1 MAYFPFY
8 IDINN
13 KVFLVVG
20 GGKIALG
27 KIKVLLKFDAII
39 IVVASKICEEI
50 YKIKKTHDEKNSK
63 EKIILYNREFND
75 EDILTA
81 EFIIAAT
88 DNKLLNS
95 HISEICKRSNRMV
108 NVVDVKEECS
118 FVFPAII
125 KNQEL
130 VVSIATGGNSPAMA
144 AKIKR
149 DIEKFIPEYYG
160 ELIEVLG
167 EQREYIKKQVP
178 IPEYRKQVYNELIA
192 LAQLNGGNITSE
204 EIENIIYKYKV

>member
-13 KVFLVVG
+13 KIFLVVG

-27 KIKVLLKFDAII
+27 KIKVLLKFEAII
-39 IVVASKICEEI
+39 IVIAPNICEEI
-50 YKIKKTHDEKNSK
+50 YKIKKFHDEKNSK
-63 EKIILYNREFND
+63 EQIILYNREFRD
-75 EDILTA
+75 EDILAA
-81 EFIIAAT
+81 EIIIAAT

-95 HISEICKRSNRMV
+95 HISEVCKRNNKMV

-149 DIEKFIPEYYG
+149 DIEKYIPEYYG

-167 EQREYIKKQVP
+167 EQREYIKKEVP
-178 IPEYRKQVYNELIA
+178 NTEYRKQVYNELIA
-192 LAQLNGGNITSE
+192 LAQLYGRNITTE
-204 EIENIIYKYKV
+204 EIENIISKYKV

>member
-13 KVFLVVG
+13 KVCLVVG

-27 KIKVLLKFDAII
+27 KIKVLLKFEVII
-39 IVVASKICEEI
+39 IVVARNICEEI
-50 YKIKKTHDEKNSK
+50 YKIKKSYDEKESK
-63 EKIILYNREFND
+63 EQIILYNREFHD
-75 EDILTA
+75 EDILDA

-88 DNKLLNS
+88 DNNLLNS
-95 HISEICKRSNRMV
+95 HISEICKRNNKMV

-149 DIEKFIPEYYG
+149 DIEKYIPEYYG
-160 ELIEVLG
+160 ELIELLG
-167 EQREYIKKQVP
+167 EQREYIKKEVS

-192 LAQLNGGNITSE
+192 LAQLYGRNITTE
-204 EIENIIYKYKV
+204 EIENIISKYKV